1 MTTPAKIETWAKPE
15 EMARMFHELYE
26 EFAPRYNYTT
36 RKESAIPWDELPEN
50 HKQLMV
56 DVCWSIITAHA
67 PQEPSVPVR
76 ELKAWRNA
84 ASIPL
89 TYSDAVA
96 FDELIHQAA
105 QPTEKEDD

>member
-1 MTTPAKIETWAKPE
+1 MTTPAKIEPWAKPE

-56 DVCWSIITAHA
+56 DVCWSIITAHEKA
-67 PQEPSVPVR
+67 
-76 ELKAWRNA
+76 LK
-84 ASIPL
+84 
-89 TYSDAVA
+89 
-96 FDELIHQAA
+96 
-105 QPTEKEDD
+105 